1 MSNDL
6 NKCEAAGVIRLHGEW
21 HLSSLDKSVQT
32 IASVPVPLKGQ
43 VHLDLIRAEIL
54 QEDPYYGTNY
64 VKDSMRKIIGTT
76 WVFEK
81 EILVEE
87 NLDHRIG
94 ILDCEGLDTVATVFL
109 NNILIGSTNNQFRR
123 YMFDVSTTL
132 RTGSN
137 ILHIQFESAVSYANT
152 KAKEY
157 PYYVPDMFNMSSAQ
171 HGFPCRNFIRKEQVS
186 VEISSVKAQT
196 LSTVFK
202 FDGGLPTS
210 ESTFSVNTGES
221 TFNHSIFLK
230 KSQVKLW
237 WPRNYGQSTTYTL
250 EVTLVNESGSNIA
263 SHVFQCGFRTCEL
276 IQDTL
281 VQGEPGSAF
290 KFRVNGMDVFA
301 KGSNWIPG
309 HVFDKQMTTEK
320 KRSLLESCV
329 AANMNQLR
337 VWGGGIYETDEF
349 YQMCDEL
356 GIMVW
361 QEFMFACA
369 LYPTNKEFLDNV
381 KLEVSDQV
389 RRLMIHPCI
398 VLWSGNNENQE
409 FMVKGYAKEVDY
421 YKLYVDTIM
430 STLQT
435 LDISRP
441 FISTSPSAGL
451 ISTTPYTERYVL
463 KDNERGLYGDVH
475 FYDYRHNGLHVE
487 YYPNSR
493 FVSEYGAQSMCSY
506 SSWKTISSP
515 DDWHPL
521 SKFSVHRNHHGN
533 GQREMLE
540 QIEYQFQL
548 PNNLSKYYHSDPES
562 LSNVPV
568 QQRGNLFDVFCY
580 LTQCVQA
587 RSITAQTEH
596 YNNYDMKIP
605 GYVPIEGY
613 MIVRSYKIDDNQ
625 FETGSS
631 IPFSVDGHSSKYLS
645 QVKGDLLGDGS
656 GDNSPRLLFATATV
670 VTGGRKEVF
679 EMLPQTFPTRDA
691 FPLNC
696 LEIDPRV
703 SIDEFSVEKGPSSEG
718 YRVFITLRS
727 SALAGMVWLEWSE
740 SKMEGYFEE
749 NAFWLLPQEPKRVIY
764 YGWDNIDII
773 RIEEDLLGI
782 KSLASALRCSP

>member
-6 NKCEAAGVIRLHGEW
+6 KIKSEAAGVIRLHGEW

-32 IASVPVPLKGQ
+32 IASVP
-43 VHLDLIRAEIL
+43 
-54 QEDPYYGTNY
+54 
-64 VKDSMRKIIGTT
+64 
-76 WVFEK
+76 
-81 EILVEE
+81 
-87 NLDHRIG
+87 
-94 ILDCEGLDTVATVFL
+94 
-109 NNILIGSTNNQFRR
+109 GSTNNQFRR

-132 RTGSN
+132 RAGSN
-137 ILHIQFESAVSYANT
+137 LLRIQFESAVSYADA

-171 HGFPCRNFIRKEQVS
+171 YGFPCRNFIRKEQVS
-186 VEISSVKAQT
+186 VEVSSVKIQR

-210 ESTFSVNTGES
+210 ESTFSVNAGES

-237 WPRNYGQSTTYTL
+237 WPRNYGQSTTYTV
-250 EVTLVNESGSNIA
+250 EVTLVNESGSKVA

-281 VQGEPGSAF
+281 VQGKPGSAF
-290 KFRVNGMDVFA
+290 KFRVNGMDIFA

-320 KRSLLESCV
+320 KR
-329 AANMNQLR
+329 
-337 VWGGGIYETDEF
+337 
-349 YQMCDEL
+349 
-356 GIMVW
+356 
-361 QEFMFACA
+361 FACA

-409 FMVKGYAKEVDY
+409 FMVKGWDEATVRNPYIFAVDY
-421 YKLYVDTIM
+421 YKLYVETIM

-435 LDISRP
+435 LDTSRS

-463 KDNERGLYGDVH
+463 RDDERGLYGDVH
-475 FYDYRHNGLHVE
+475 FYDYKHNGLHVE

-506 SSWKTISSP
+506 SSWKTISST

-521 SKFSVHRNHHGN
+521 SKLSVHRNHHGN

-596 YNNYDMKIP
+596 YGQASNMEASRWKPLHYYMKHSFADILVS
-605 GYVPIEGY
+605 GYQPAGSRTFNVHISNDRYAAIEGF

-631 IPFSVDGHSSKYLS
+631 IPFSVDGHSSKYIS
-645 QVKGDLLGDGS
+645 QVKSDLLGDGS

-670 VTGGRKEVF
+670 VTGDRLALMNSQWREDH
-679 EMLPQTFPTRDA
+679 LPGATESLSHSDHG
-691 FPLNC
+691 
-696 LEIDPRV
+696 I
-703 SIDEFSVEKGPSSEG
+703 
-718 YRVFITLRS
+718 
-727 SALAGMVWLEWSE
+727 VWLEWSE

-764 YGWDNIDII
+764 YGWDNDLTITPSQTDAMDWSMTRLPGFILTQLVMDVRGQGLQQPRMPEDSEGPQLMDIA
-773 RIEEDLLGI
+773 DAKAYLTATNYPTYDY
-782 KSLASALRCSP
+782 KHAP

>member
-6 NKCEAAGVIRLHGEW
+6 KIKSEAAGVIRLHGEW

-32 IASVPVPLKGQ
+32 IASVP
-43 VHLDLIRAEIL
+43 
-54 QEDPYYGTNY
+54 
-64 VKDSMRKIIGTT
+64 
-76 WVFEK
+76 
-81 EILVEE
+81 
-87 NLDHRIG
+87 
-94 ILDCEGLDTVATVFL
+94 
-109 NNILIGSTNNQFRR
+109 GSTNNQFRR

-132 RTGSN
+132 RAGSN
-137 ILHIQFESAVSYANT
+137 LLRIQFESAVSYADA

-171 HGFPCRNFIRKEQVS
+171 YGFPCRNFIRKEQVS
-186 VEISSVKAQT
+186 VEVSSVKIQR

-210 ESTFSVNTGES
+210 ESTFSVNAGES

-237 WPRNYGQSTTYTL
+237 WPRNYGQSTTYTV
-250 EVTLVNESGSNIA
+250 EVTLVNESGSKVA

-281 VQGEPGSAF
+281 VQGKPGSAF
-290 KFRVNGMDVFA
+290 KFRVNGMDIFA

-409 FMVKGYAKEVDY
+409 FMVKGWDEATVRNPYIFAVDY
-421 YKLYVDTIM
+421 YKLYVETIM

-435 LDISRP
+435 LDTSRS

-463 KDNERGLYGDVH
+463 RDDERGLYGDVH
-475 FYDYRHNGLHVE
+475 FYDYKHNGLHVE

-506 SSWKTISSP
+506 SSWKTISST

-521 SKFSVHRNHHGN
+521 SKLSVHRNHHGN

-596 YNNYDMKIP
+596 Y
-605 GYVPIEGY
+605 VRF

-631 IPFSVDGHSSKYLS
+631 IPFSVDGHSSKYIS
-645 QVKGDLLGDGS
+645 QVKSDLLGDGS

-670 VTGGRKEVF
+670 VTGDRKEVF

-696 LEIDPRV
+696 LEIYPRI
-703 SIDEFSVEKGPSSEG
+703 SIDEFSVERGPSTGG

-727 SALAGMVWLEWSE
+727 SALAGIVWLEWSE

-764 YGWDNIDII
+764 YGWDNVDIT
-773 RIEEDLLGI
+773 RVKEGLLGI
-782 KSLASALRCSP
+782 KSLASALQCSP